1 MRRPMRGFTL
11 LELLVV
17 LVVLGLAAAVATPSL
32 VRLVDRLGERNEQD
46 QLSLYLQNLPVA
58 VMRQGG
64 EYRVPATAGYVPA
77 REALAGSPVELP
89 PSAAERLLIW
99 VPGVI
104 HYRPNGACT
113 GGTLYW
119 ELNGGRRVTHQLDA
133 PLCRPRVEI

>member
-1 MRRPMRGFTL
+1 MRSSSTGFTL

-64 EYRVPATAGYVPA
+64 SYQIIATPGYVPA
-77 REALAGSPVELP
+77 QQVLGNSPVELTP
-89 PSAAERLLIW
+89 EAGQLRIW
-99 VPGVI
+99 VPDSI
-104 HYRPNGACT
+104 HYRANGACS
-113 GGTLYW
+113 GGVVHW
-119 ELNGGRRVTHQLDA
+119 ESSAGRRQVWQLDA
-133 PLCRPRVEI
+133 PLCRPRIET